1 MPLRMIRRVLVLV
14 SVVIGLSIV
23 LGRCLHQHR
32 LICLCLTLCHHLM
45 TLCLLLLLLVD
56 SFAMIPCKITK
67 PGSVIPF
74 RFASFLKRF
83 FGLTLVS
90 LYGPMHVPDGLK
102 LAFCDFPTEYGL
114 IYLVALLFRY
124 LNLGFVLAAHFQT
137 RPQTH
142 LMMHAILAST
152 LQNS

>member
-1 MPLRMIRRVLVLV
+1 
-14 SVVIGLSIV
+14 
-23 LGRCLHQHR
+23 
-32 LICLCLTLCHHLM
+32 M

-56 SFAMIPCKITK
+56 SFAMVPRKITK
-67 PGSVIPF
+67 PGSIIPF
-74 RFASFLKRF
+74 RLASILKRF
-83 FGLTLVS
+83 SGLTLVS

-102 LAFCDFPTEYGL
+102 LAFCDLPSEYGL
-114 IYLVALLFRY
+114 FDLVALLFRY
-124 LNLGFVLAAHFQT
+124 LNLGFILAAHFQT